1 MYHASTTYVSIATQN
16 SVSISAGG
24 GVDYSTPNPTSFIFT
39 AGQSLQC
46 INISI
51 NDDSLCEGDV
61 DENFIIMLTQSSP
74 VDSGVSVSPAFATV
88 SIDDND
94 GNSLFITTLCMAH
107 SKRFC
112 F

>member
-1 MYHASTTYVSIATQN
+1 MSQQHNITATQN
-16 SVSISAGG
+16 SVFFSIFAGG
-24 GVDYSTPNPTSFIFT
+24 GVDYGTPNPTTFT
-39 AGQSLQC
+39 FTSGQTTQC
-46 INISI
+46 TSIPI
-51 NDDSLCEGDV
+51 NDDSLVEGDA
-61 DENFIIMLTQSSP
+61 DETFTIQLSSP
-74 VDSGVSVSPAFATV
+74 SDPGVSVSPAFATV